1 MSIPQHRCIPGQ
13 GEKRFQPPGILPHPS
28 SAYGRLKECLQRVND
43 TASRVV
49 GQAFFN
55 VIQVPCFEFTYK
67 EECVE
72 PYLYVW

>member
-1 MSIPQHRCIPGQ
+1 MGIPKPAPGPPAI
-13 GEKRFQPPGILPHPS
+13 PPGGASPLSPALPR
-28 SAYGRLKECLQRVND
+28 GRLKECLRRVND

-55 VIQVPCFEFTYK
+55 VIQVPCFEFTYR